1 MPNIIT
7 FNPETNRD
15 DLIPMEQWDGE
26 CWKTMF
32 NTLAELVPQADPW
45 DCLAAFIK
53 RTLIEEVQHGQGNTE
68 SKNT

>member
-7 FNPETNRD
+7 FNPKTDTD

-26 CWKTMF
+26 CWQTMF

-45 DCLAAFIK
+45 DLLAAFIK
-53 RTLIEEVQHGQGNTE
+53 RTLISEVQHGQSNTE